1 MGINF
6 GNLDTSV
13 PTPTEVAPA
22 PAGISLNLEKN
33 TILDL
38 AKASPGLKEAILG
51 VGWDVAR
58 AGGDADLDISVFL
71 LNADGKITSSSDV
84 VFYNNKT
91 AQGVTL
97 TGDNRTGAGEGDD
110 EQIILKLDQVSSS
123 VQRIVACVTID
134 KAIER
139 RQTFGMVDNSY
150 VRLVNKET
158 DQELARFNLKGDYST
173 DTAVI
178 FAELV
183 RTDNDWAFHAI
194 GEGKQGDLNVLA
206 SLYQ

>member
-71 LNADGKITSSSDV
+71 LNADGKITSGADVLQQQNSSGC
-84 VFYNNKT
+84 Y
-91 AQGVTL
+91 
-97 TGDNRTGAGEGDD
+97 
-110 EQIILKLDQVSSS
+110 
-123 VQRIVACVTID
+123 
-134 KAIER
+134 
-139 RQTFGMVDNSY
+139 SY
-150 VRLVNKET
+150 R
-158 DQELARFNLKGDYST
+158 G
-173 DTAVI
+173 
-178 FAELV
+178 
-183 RTDNDWAFHAI
+183 
-194 GEGKQGDLNVLA
+194 
-206 SLYQ
+206 